1 MTEIQIQ
8 TKTWNDLKK
17 RELLLVYPL
26 AVQVASDISPK
37 QRAAFLLEIF
47 YNLTGL
53 SRSDFWFAGEDLEE
67 DDALVLAYEMNEVI
81 VQALKHIIQP
91 NEDQDKPWIIQP
103 GLTKCPFAELKI
115 RQNNKV
121 ISWYAPANGL
131 GNLTIYELGAIFTHL
146 ESYHQ
151 NGAEALHTMLA
162 TMYRPGKPKTADN
175 IESAY
180 AGDRRLPYRGYEAT
194 VASRAKR
201 WHTMDKLVI
210 ALLTFWITS
219 CRAAYMKEYPRVFK
233 PKAEE
238 LERDGND
245 YGWGGVLLSLS
256 DGIANLNAVA
266 DTNAHTVF
274 TYLSQLEDQRLEREM
289 WGK

>member
-47 YNLTGL
+47 FNLTGL

-81 VQALKHIIQP
+81 VQALQHIIQP

-121 ISWYAPANGL
+121 VSWYAPATGL
-131 GNLTIYELGAIFTHL
+131 DNLTIYELGAIFTHL
-146 ESYHQ
+146 ESYHSAG
-151 NGAEALHTMLA
+151 NEALCTMLA
-162 TMYRPGKPKTADN
+162 TMYRPSKPKTIDN

-194 VASRAKR
+194 VDSRAKR
-201 WHTMDKLVI
+201 WYAMDKVVI
-210 ALLTFWITS
+210 ALLTFWVTS
-219 CRAAYMKEYPRVFK
+219 CRAAFMKEYPRVFK
-233 PKAEE
+233 TKVDEP
-238 LERDGND
+238 EREGND

-256 DGIANLNAVA
+256 GGIANLNAVA